1 MAGQDSNLA
10 LCRSEPQRELSIK
23 AEARRSCVVRSCELA
38 CEAKATGEE
47 QTMHARAG
55 RVSFSPDK
63 ADEVINSVRDSV
75 LPRIQQSE
83 GFKGFTLLVDRS
95 RGEGIGISFWES
107 EDAMRATDD
116 LGDQARQSA
125 AEAGS
130 GSDQG
135 AERFEVAIDTMA

>member
-1 MAGQDSNLA
+1 
-10 LCRSEPQRELSIK
+10 
-23 AEARRSCVVRSCELA
+23 
-38 CEAKATGEE
+38 
-47 QTMHARAG
+47 MHARAG